1 MSIDKS
7 LRRKNSLARTR
18 NVLTRPERIAV
29 LMGDE
34 RWKEANADDAEHHT
48 PEPHESPW
56 LMTLPLVVLAGLAIV
71 GGGLN
76 LPFTPR
82 LELLDRWLEPVV
94 GHDQHVVNV
103 ATSGKVALAV
113 IAVVAGLLGI
123 AAAYV
128 VYLQKRV
135 APVEPELLADGWHY
149 DDAVTAFAGGPGR
162 AAFEGVATFDRTVV
176 DGAVNGVAAL
186 VAGSG
191 RRLRAVQSGY
201 VRSYALG
208 VAVGVVVLLAY
219 FMTRVSF

>member
-1 MSIDKS
+1 M
-7 LRRKNSLARTR
+7 
-18 NVLTRPERIAV
+18 VFF
-29 LMGDE
+29 GDE
-34 RWKEANADDAEHHT
+34 RWREANPDDAEHHA
-48 PEPHESPW
+48 PDPHESPW

-94 GHDQHVVNV
+94 GHNQHVVNM

-113 IAVVAGLLGI
+113 IAVVVGLVGI
-123 AAAYV
+123 AAAYA

-135 APVEPELLADGWHY
+135 KPIEPELLADGWHY
-149 DDAVTAFAGGPGR
+149 DDAITAFAGGPGR
-162 AAFEGVATFDRTVV
+162 AAFEATATFDRTIV
-176 DGAVNGVAAL
+176 DGAVNGVASL
-186 VAGSG
+186 VRGSG
-191 RRLRAVQSGY
+191 RRLRTVQSGY